1 MIKVSAR
8 DSVRLKCHRIF
19 LFLWVYILYGPIDGF
34 TRRSCHWDLFSH
46 LLKSKQIKIS
56 HSVSWFLLCQAGA
69 LPCFSCW
76 VTLHKNKSFFTFCWL
91 HISYMNHTV
100 LKSSVKPINL
110 VIHVTQIVNLHT
122 NKVSRILGKVENN
135 ERFLRIALYQ
145 GDKGNK
151 KVRKIPSVAANVN
164 DSKEPLSDPTLLC
177 CAFKKH
183 RIYLFRYATQSS
195 PESFLLASSIV
206 FAWWIPL

>member
-1 MIKVSAR
+1 M
-8 DSVRLKCHRIF
+8 H
-19 LFLWVYILYGPIDGF
+19 
-34 TRRSCHWDLFSH
+34 
-46 LLKSKQIKIS
+46 
-56 HSVSWFLLCQAGA
+56 HS
-69 LPCFSCW
+69 
-76 VTLHKNKSFFTFCWL
+76 
-91 HISYMNHTV
+91 V
-100 LKSSVKPINL
+100 LKSFICIIMFLNFSVKPINHI
-110 VIHVTQIVNLHT
+110 IHVIQIVNLHT

-183 RIYLFRYATQSS
+183 RIYLFRYGTQSS
-195 PESFLLASSIV
+195 PESFSLTSSIGLHGEFFKSLLHLLFLRNMV
-206 FAWWIPL
+206 LPLYYFIVPVVGNLRNLKMQLRVEMYSMKNHHQKSFWLYQI

>member
-1 MIKVSAR
+1 M
-8 DSVRLKCHRIF
+8 
-19 LFLWVYILYGPIDGF
+19 
-34 TRRSCHWDLFSH
+34 
-46 LLKSKQIKIS
+46 
-56 HSVSWFLLCQAGA
+56 
-69 LPCFSCW
+69 
-76 VTLHKNKSFFTFCWL
+76 
-91 HISYMNHTV
+91 
-100 LKSSVKPINL
+100 
-110 VIHVTQIVNLHT
+110 QIVNLHT

-183 RIYLFRYATQSS
+183 RIYLFRYINSMISGKFPLAGFEYCFCRVLFS
-195 PESFLLASSIV
+195 PEI
-206 FAWWIPL
+206 